1 MKPVQTGMAPA
12 LLYTPEAIT
21 AAVGDMVMFV
31 FMQKNHTATQST
43 FAEPCKKMTGGMDS
57 GFMPNPDGKAGV
69 VWNMTV
75 ESTDPLCTSTILP
88 TSHELDLTHPRV
100 LLQTTKRY
108 PLR

>member
-1 MKPVQTGMAPA
+1 
-12 LLYTPEAIT
+12 
-21 AAVGDMVMFV
+21 
-31 FMQKNHTATQST
+31 
-43 FAEPCKKMTGGMDS
+43 
-57 GFMPNPDGKAGV
+57 MPNPDGKAGV